1 MPYIKKQLR
10 KEYDKVLK
18 DIDSIYIANAG
29 ELNYL
34 ITNICLIY
42 LIEQGINYENLNT
55 VEGVLSKVK
64 NEINVRI
71 SDHYEKKKRNE
82 NGDLDL
88 FKKIDNILEGK

>member
-10 KEYDKVLK
+10 KKYDKVLK
-18 DIDSIYIANAG
+18 DIDSIYIDNAG

-42 LIEQGINYENLNT
+42 LIEHGISYGNLNT

-64 NEINVRI
+64 NEINFRL
-71 SDHYEKKKRNE
+71 SNYYEKKRIAVINS
-82 NGDLDL
+82 GIIFYSSLCWSL
-88 FKKIDNILEGK
+88 